1 VRPVPAPTGSAVA
14 RRVNTI
20 VAGLEPELIA
30 VRRHLHAHPE
40 PAWMEHDTTAYVAE
54 KLRAAGLEPRALKG
68 SGLIVNIGADPRGR
82 GRRRIGL
89 RGDLDAL
96 PLTETSGLPFA
107 STRDG
112 YAHACG
118 HDIHTTA
125 LLGAALTLKQL
136 NDSGHL
142 PVGVR
147 CIFQPAE
154 EVQPG
159 GAVSAID
166 QGALDGVD
174 QIYALHCDPKVAVGH
189 VGSRIGA
196 ITAASDTVTVTVS
209 SDGGH
214 TSRPHLTGDVVFALG
229 QLITTLPAVLGRRM
243 DPRAG
248 VNLTWGAVHAG
259 KAANAIPATGSVTG
273 TIRCLDSRE
282 WHRAAKIVQESVDH
296 VVAPYD
302 VEVSLSYAR
311 GIPPVVNEER
321 AVRVVD
327 AAVKDVIG
335 PDAVVLTEQSLGGE
349 DFAWYLTRVP
359 GALVRLGTRTPGGPS
374 YDLHRGDIVFDE
386 RAIAIGAR
394 VLVRTALLAGDGQIG
409 EGARTTAES
418 TAAVS

>member
-1 VRPVPAPTGSAVA
+1 MRPVPAPTGSAVA
-14 RRVNTI
+14 RRVTAI
-20 VAGLEPELIA
+20 VAGLEPELLEI
-30 VRRHLHAHPE
+30 RRHLHANPE
-40 PAWMEHDTTAYVAE
+40 TAWMEHRTTAYVADR
-54 KLRAAGLEPRALKG
+54 LRAAGLEPHPLEG
-68 SGLIVNIGADPRGR
+68 TGLTVNIGADPRAR

-96 PLTETSGLPFA
+96 PVAESSGLPFA
-107 STRDG
+107 SVREG

-125 LLGAALTLKQL
+125 LLGAALTLKEL
-136 NDSGHL
+136 DDSGDL

-154 EVQPG
+154 EVMPG
-159 GAVSAID
+159 GAVSVID

-174 QIYALHCDPKVAVGH
+174 QIYALHCDPKVPVGQ

-196 ITAASDTVTVTVS
+196 ITAASDTVTITVS

-259 KAANAIPATGSVTG
+259 KAANAIPASGSVTG
-273 TIRCLDSRE
+273 TIRCLDGRE
-282 WHRAAKIVQESVDH
+282 WHRAAKIVQEAVDH
-296 VVAPYD
+296 VTAPYD
-302 VEVSLSYAR
+302 VEVELGYAR

-359 GALVRLGTRTPGGPS
+359 GALVRLGTRTAGGPA

-386 RAIAIGAR
+386 RAIGIGAR
-394 VLVRTALLAGDGQIG
+394 VLVRTALLAGDGRIG
-409 EGARTTAES
+409 EGARTTA
-418 TAAVS
+418 AAAASS

>member
-1 VRPVPAPTGSAVA
+1 MRPVPAPTGSAVA
-14 RRVNTI
+14 RRVTAI
-20 VAGLEPELIA
+20 VAGLEPELLQI
-30 VRRHLHAHPE
+30 RRHLHAHPE
-40 PAWMEHDTTAYVAE
+40 TAWMEHETTAYVADR
-54 KLRAAGLEPRALKG
+54 LRAAGLEPHPLKG
-68 SGLIVNIGADPRGR
+68 TGLTVNIGADPRSQ

-89 RGDLDAL
+89 RADLDAL
-96 PLTETSGLPFA
+96 PVSESSGLPFA
-107 STRDG
+107 SARDG

-118 HDIHTTA
+118 HDVHTTA

-136 NDSGHL
+136 DDTGDL

-154 EVQPG
+154 EVMPG
-159 GAVSAID
+159 GAVAVID

-174 QIYALHCDPKVAVGH
+174 QIYALHCDPKVPVGQ

-196 ITAASDTVTVTVS
+196 ITAASDTVTITVT

-259 KAANAIPATGSVTG
+259 KAANAIPASGSVTG
-273 TIRCLDSRE
+273 TIRCLDGRE
-282 WHRAAKIVQESVDH
+282 WHRAAKIVQEAVEH
-296 VVAPYD
+296 VTAPFD
-302 VEVSLSYAR
+302 VEVELNYAR

-327 AAVKDVIG
+327 AAAKDVIG

-359 GALVRLGTRTPGGPS
+359 GALVRLGTRTPGGPA

-386 RAIAIGAR
+386 RAIGIGAR
-394 VLVRTALLAGDGQIG
+394 VLVRTALLAGDGKIG
-409 EGARTTAES
+409 EGARTT
-418 TAAVS
+418 TAAAASSS